1 VHEAW
6 LQELKHAVTDAGA
19 AIDGRRAPKVRQ
31 AKREARQL
39 PAEQVQARIARE
51 PDAACRTVRSRAG
64 QLLRRALEDG
74 NGQV

>member
-19 AIDGRRAPKVRQ
+19 AIDGR
-31 AKREARQL
+31 

-51 PDAACRTVRSRAG
+51 PDAACRAVRSRAG